1 MTAKTRRLREFL
13 AADEFLYM
21 PSAALHAMKR
31 ALGEIMASGSYIG
44 FSEAEFTL
52 VRKEIE
58 DLIGLDA
65 YYRIEA
71 ETVEPGSQPG

>member
-1 MTAKTRRLREFL
+1 MAEIRVETLHKAFADFTA
-13 AADEFLYM
+13 
-21 PSAALHAMKR
+21 
-31 ALGEIMASGSYIG
+31 
-44 FSEAEFTL
+44 

-71 ETVEPGSQPG
+71 ETVERNSRAD

>member
-1 MTAKTRRLREFL
+1 MKTAL
-13 AADEFLYM
+13 A
-21 PSAALHAMKR
+21 
-31 ALGEIMASGSYIG
+31 EIVATGSYTG
-44 FSEAEFTL
+44 LDDAAFVG

-71 ETVEPGSQPG
+71 ATVEPDSKPG

>member
-1 MTAKTRRLREFL
+1 
-13 AADEFLYM
+13 
-21 PSAALHAMKR
+21 
-31 ALGEIMASGSYIG
+31 
-44 FSEAEFTL
+44 

-71 ETVEPGSQPG
+71 ETVEPASRPG